1 MENRKTNQTLDNNV
15 ALMQLAELRQKWAEL
30 WGLQPHVR
38 IGRQML
44 QKSLEFKQRGGF
56 SAEQQVRLDHLIVAY
71 RRNPKSFDQSVGGLK
86 PGTKLVRTFRSEKHQ
101 VLVKA
106 DGFEYRS
113 QVYGSLSEVAY
124 VITGSRWNGW
134 VFFGLKKSGGKA

>member
-1 MENRKTNQTLDNNV
+1 MQKILLPDNNI
-15 ALMQLAELRQKWAEL
+15 AQMPLAELRQKWADL
-30 WGLQPHVR
+30 WGVQPHAR

-44 QKSLEFKQRGGF
+44 EESLEFRLRGGF
-56 SAEQQVRLDHLIVAY
+56 SAEQQARIDHLIAAY
-71 RRNPKSFDQSVGGLK
+71 RRNPKSFDQGAGGLK
-86 PGTKLVRTFRSEKHQ
+86 PGTKLIRTFRGEKYQ

-113 QVYGSLSEVAY
+113 QIYGSLSEVAY